1 MICFNFF
8 SDIGANYTNPDK
20 YLSLT
25 SLGLLSH
32 VKSITYAPEKNQNY
46 LSTSKA
52 NFKGIPLIRINQVFD
67 LHHPMEKKSIVSYEV
82 LILNSNDMSVLKVV
96 EILGNS
102 TVSWEDAVQQV
113 VNEASKT
120 IQNIKSV
127 YVQDM
132 QAMIEDN
139 KIVQYRVNAKVT
151 FAIMDH

>member
-1 MICFNFF
+1 M
-8 SDIGANYTNPDK
+8 
-20 YLSLT
+20 
-25 SLGLLSH
+25 GLLSH
-32 VKSITYAPEKNQNY
+32 VKSITNALEKNQNY

-52 NFKGIPLIRINQVFD
+52 NSKGIPLIRINEVFD
-67 LHHPMEKKSIVSYEV
+67 LHHPMEKKSVVSYEV